1 MTEMVIGT
9 FLDKEHQP
17 TMREIFAS
25 IGAKRKSWER
35 LAQFIADNYRI
46 RGDLAFYGKNYGWA
60 SRFRKG
66 GKVLASIYPG
76 KDSFT
81 VQIVLGETLV
91 EKASGLKLGR
101 NVRKVL
107 ENAHQFPE
115 GRWLF
120 IRIESQQDI
129 TDVQQLLVLKA
140 RPLKNW
146 PRPSRDQQ

>member
-1 MTEMVIGT
+1 MAIGT
-9 FLDKEHQP
+9 FVDKEHQP

-35 LAQFIADNYRI
+35 LAQFIAENHRI
-46 RGDLAFYGKNYGWA
+46 KGDFAFYGKNYGWA

-66 GKVLASIYPG
+66 GKALVSIYPG

-91 EKASGLKLGR
+91 EKASSLKLGR
-101 NVRKVL
+101 NVSKVL

-115 GRWLF
+115 GRWRF
-120 IRIESQQDI
+120 RIESQQDI
-129 TDVQQLLVLKA
+129 TDVQQLLVLKT
-140 RPLKNW
+140 RPLKNE
-146 PRPSRDQQ
+146 RKMCRGRQ

>member
-1 MTEMVIGT
+1 MAVGA
-9 FLDKEHQP
+9 FVDKERQP
-17 TMREIFAS
+17 TMQEIFVS

-35 LAQFIADNYRI
+35 LAQFIADNYRVK
-46 RGDLAFYGKNYGWA
+46 GDFAFYGKNYGWA
-60 SRFRKG
+60 LRFRKG
-66 GKVLASIYPG
+66 GKALASIYPG

-120 IRIESQQDI
+120 IRVESQQDI

-140 RPLKNW
+140 RPLKDLQ
-146 PRPSRDQQ
+146 S

>member
-1 MTEMVIGT
+1 MAIRAFV
-9 FLDKEHQP
+9 DKEHQP

-25 IGAKRKSWER
+25 IGTKRKSWEG

-46 RGDLAFYGKNYGWA
+46 EGDFAFYGKNYGWA
-60 SRFRKG
+60 LRFRKG
-66 GKVLASIYPG
+66 GKALVSIYPG

-81 VQIVLGETLV
+81 VQIVLSETLV
-91 EKASGLKLGR
+91 EKASGLRLGR

-120 IRIESQQDI
+120 MRIESEQDI

-146 PRPSRDQQ
+146 PKPSRDER

>member
-1 MTEMVIGT
+1 MAIGT
-9 FLDKEHQP
+9 FVDKERQP

-25 IGAKRKSWER
+25 IGAKRRSWER

-46 RGDLAFYGKNYGWA
+46 KGDFAFYGKNYGWA
-60 SRFRKG
+60 LRFRKG
-66 GKVLASIYPG
+66 GKALASIYPG
-76 KDSFT
+76 KDGFT

-107 ENAHQFPE
+107 EDAHQFPE

-120 IRIESQQDI
+120 IRVESQQDM
-129 TDVQQLLVLKA
+129 TDVEQLLVLKA
-140 RPLKNW
+140 RPSKNW
-146 PRPSRDQQ
+146 PKPSRDQQ

>member
-1 MTEMVIGT
+1 MAIGT
-9 FLDKEHQP
+9 FVDKERQP

-25 IGAKRKSWER
+25 IGAKRRSWER

-46 RGDLAFYGKNYGWA
+46 KGDFAFYGKNYGWA
-60 SRFRKG
+60 LRFRKG
-66 GKVLASIYPG
+66 GKALASIYPG

-81 VQIVLGETLV
+81 VQIVLGETLA

-107 ENAHQFPE
+107 ENAHKFPE

-120 IRIESQQDI
+120 IRVESQQDI

-140 RPLKNW
+140 RPLK
-146 PRPSRDQQ
+146 D